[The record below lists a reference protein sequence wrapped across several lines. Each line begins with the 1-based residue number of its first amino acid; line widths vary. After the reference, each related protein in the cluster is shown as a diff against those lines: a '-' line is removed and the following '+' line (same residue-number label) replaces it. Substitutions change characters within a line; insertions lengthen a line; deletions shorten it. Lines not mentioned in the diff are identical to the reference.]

1 MKIHEIDN
9 GKYFVRLVAQNVSQH
24 TTHIHIRRVQIRKSA
39 TRKAKAKAKAE
50 LSSTAI
56 PSYRKSANQIRKSQH
71 TTHIHIRRV
80 QIRKSQHTTHIHIR
94 DDCEQS

>member
-9 GKYFVRLVAQNVSQH
+9 GKYFVRLVAKKYPNTQH
-24 TTHIHIRRVQIRKSA
+24 TSTSAEFKSA
-39 TRKAKAKAKAE
+39 NPQHTKLKLKLKLNYQA
-50 LSSTAI
+50 L
-56 PSYRKSANQIRKSQH
+56 SYRKSANQIRKSQH